1 MHVHLQGVL
10 FEPANSEATQN
21 IERNIEQDAEIDP
34 SVPRATIV
42 TTIKHADPKGF
53 VPSSIMGLGQSLRT
67 LTLFDVLEGISL
79 KKLFV
84 CVYLELSS

>member
-1 MHVHLQGVL
+1 MQCVRDALNDATKNLSSPVRMHVHLQGVL

-53 VPSSIMGLGQSLRT
+53 VPSSIMGLG
-67 LTLFDVLEGISL
+67 
-79 KKLFV
+79 
-84 CVYLELSS
+84 